1 MAGNKMKVDIVLA
14 LVHTIAKEIMS
25 EFIFLVGHWIQAN
38 GENGIHIW
46 VSPRDLIAFFM
57 LII

>member
-1 MAGNKMKVDIVLA
+1 MKVDIVLA
-14 LVHTIAKEIMS
+14 LFHTIAKEIMS

-46 VSPRDLIAFFM
+46 VSPHDLIAFFM